1 MKNKID
7 VEHKARELNVLVK
20 RIKQIKTLLEKNGC
34 EVTLYLNENIVFVKK
49 RIL

>member
-1 MKNKID
+1 MKKID
-7 VEHKARELNVLVK
+7 VETKAKELNVLVK
-20 RIKQIKTLLEKNGC
+20 KVKQIKTLLEKNGC

>member
-1 MKNKID
+1 MKKIN
-7 VEHKARELNVLVK
+7 VETKAKELNVLVK
-20 RIKQIKTLLEKNGC
+20 KVKQIKTLLEKNGC